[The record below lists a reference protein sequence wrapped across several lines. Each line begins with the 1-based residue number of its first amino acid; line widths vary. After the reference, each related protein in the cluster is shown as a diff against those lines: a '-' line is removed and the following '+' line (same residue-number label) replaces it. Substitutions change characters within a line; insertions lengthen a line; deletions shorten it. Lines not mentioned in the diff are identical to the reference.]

1 MSKSATT
8 RTAKRWCMSRCGCN
22 RPPARSISCRRGRR
36 LPRCRA
42 TRRCT
47 PSAQRR
53 RNPSRRRETMSDL
66 YAEDIL
72 LWSERQGELLG
83 RRAAGELVNDRHLDW
98 PNIAEEIESAGSE
111 QLHAVELFLVQ
122 ALAHMLKAEAW
133 PTSHEVP
140 GWRAEARRFR
150 DDAASRF
157 VPSMRQ
163 RIAMAKLY
171 RRAL

>member
-1 MSKSATT
+1 
-8 RTAKRWCMSRCGCN
+8 
-22 RPPARSISCRRGRR
+22 
-36 LPRCRA
+36 
-42 TRRCT
+42 
-47 PSAQRR
+47 
-53 RNPSRRRETMSDL
+53 MSDL

-72 LWSERQGELLG
+72 LWSERQGELLR

-163 RIAMAKLY
+163 RIDMAKLY
-171 RRAL
+171 RRALRALPDTIDGQASLPVPENCSVTLDQLLSDEP

>member
-1 MSKSATT
+1 
-8 RTAKRWCMSRCGCN
+8 
-22 RPPARSISCRRGRR
+22 
-36 LPRCRA
+36 
-42 TRRCT
+42 
-47 PSAQRR
+47 
-53 RNPSRRRETMSDL
+53 MSDL

-163 RIAMAKLY
+163 RIDRAKLY
-171 RRAL
+171 RRALRALPDTIDGQASLPVPENCSVTLDQLLSDEP